1 MGSIFPFPGLAKAWL
16 KCQIVFFLQIVT
28 EFGRSLMLKA
38 GKTLTRIETIKKWLP
53 EVQPI
58 ILTHVG
64 SNQVSILVHFK
75 RGEICFKWNQLWDES

>member
-1 MGSIFPFPGLAKAWL
+1 M
-16 KCQIVFFLQIVT
+16 QYFFHLQIVT

-64 SNQVSILVHFK
+64 SNQVSILAHLIIK
-75 RGEICFKWNQLWDES
+75 RNARENVLQIKPIIG